1 MNIVEVIRL
10 SDWLKEN
17 TINVDSQYQ
26 TLVSVLKNNSTQP
39 TQQPVTEPFKEL
51 CATLSSMPTE
61 ELSTLQM
68 RVLEELD
75 IIDLIG
81 RRGKEWLKQKI
92 RLTTYDPATTFE
104 TIQGASQRI
113 LAAKQNLLEFK
124 TAATT
129 IGFTASTPYDE
140 HTKYVVNVIFQGDAS
155 ISNVS
160 DWKKTAADWELIIS
174 GVAGVV
180 GEKPEDI
187 KVIGASNG
195 SIIFSLSAT
204 PLVTKVLATI
214 SKHIASIANDYLD
227 FQIKRQELERSRM
240 MSDAIKIDLKRQED
254 ERRKEG
260 KNIILEEVKRLVPT
274 ATPEEISKLTKSIDK
289 QISFSESGGDIDF
302 ITPPDIDVEAEDF
315 DEELA
320 KTVQDIRV
328 LIEDYRSETQQTKLL
343 TMQNEDD
350 GDDDE

>member
-1 MNIVEVIRL
+1 MNIIEVIRL
-10 SDWLKEN
+10 ADWLKEN
-17 TINVDSQYQ
+17 TTDVDSEYQ
-26 TLVSVLKNNSTQP
+26 ALVDVLQNNATQP

-68 RVLEELD
+68 RVLEDLD

-81 RRGKEWLKQKI
+81 RRGKQWLKQKI

-104 TIQGASQRI
+104 TIQKASQRI
-113 LAAKQNLLEFK
+113 LAAKQKLLEFK
-124 TAATT
+124 TSATT
-129 IGFTASTPYDE
+129 IGFSESTPRDE
-140 HTKYVVNVIFQGDAS
+140 HTPYVVNVIFQGDAS
-155 ISNVS
+155 ISNVR
-160 DWKKTAADWELIIS
+160 DWKKTATDWELIIS
-174 GVAGVV
+174 GAAGVV

-227 FQIKRQELERSRM
+227 FQLKREELERSRM
-240 MSDAIKIDLKRQED
+240 MSDAIKNDLKRQED

-260 KNIILEEVKRLVPT
+260 KTIILDEVKKLAPT
-274 ATPEEISKLTKSIDK
+274 ATPEEIAKLTKAIDK
-289 QISFSESGGDIDF
+289 QISFSESGGEVDF
-302 ITPPDIDVEAEDF
+302 ITPPDIDVDAEGF
-315 DEELA
+315 DEDLA
-320 KTVQDIRV
+320 ETVQEIRV
-328 LIEDYRSETQQTKLL
+328 LIEEYRAETQQTKLL
-343 TMQNEDD
+343 TMQND
-350 GDDDE
+350 DDDEE